1 MSKEKLLKN
10 PKLSMSVLP
19 TPIHRLENISRGLF
33 TNVYCKRDDMTGF
46 AFGGNKTRK
55 LDYLLADALK
65 NGADTLIGVGSNQ
78 SNFCRMTAGAGSV
91 NDLDVQLVLG
101 GIEPEKPTG
110 NLLMDHLFGANVHHI
125 DSEDWDE
132 WEGKGKEMEEE
143 LKSEGRNVYWM
154 PIGGS
159 SPVGALGYV
168 DAFFEIMDDKRKLN
182 VKFDYIVHA
191 SGSAGTQ
198 AGLLVGRQIFGW
210 EGIIIGMGVA
220 KDKKQLTGEVY
231 ELANEV
237 GKQFDVSIK
246 RDDIVVDDSY
256 IGEKYGALTEKCAE
270 AVSIFAMK
278 EGILL
283 DYVYTGKAAA
293 GLIDYAKRGIFTDK
307 VNVLFIHTGGN
318 IQLFG

>member
-1 MSKEKLLKN
+1 MSKEKLSKI

-19 TPIHRLENISRGLF
+19 TPIQKLENISRGLF
-33 TNVYCKRDDMTGF
+33 ANVYCKRDDMTGF

-55 LDYLLADALK
+55 LDYLLADAMK
-65 NGADTLIGVGSNQ
+65 KGADTIIGVGSNQ
-78 SNFCRMTAGAGSV
+78 SNFCRMTAGAGVV
-91 NDLDVQLVLG
+91 NDLDVHLVLG
-101 GIEPEKPTG
+101 GIKPEKPTG
-110 NLLMDHLFGANVHHI
+110 NLLMDHLFGANIHHI
-125 DSEDWDE
+125 DSENWDDWE
-132 WEGKGKEMEEE
+132 EKGKELEEE

-168 DAFFEIMDDKRKLN
+168 DAFFEIMDDCKKLG
-182 VKFDYIVHA
+182 VEFDYIIHA

-198 AGLLVGRQIFGW
+198 AGLLVGREIAGW
-210 EGIIIGMGVA
+210 KGMVIGMGVA
-220 KDKKQLTGEVY
+220 KDKTQLSDEVY
-231 ELANEV
+231 GLATEV
-237 GKQFDVSIK
+237 GKQFDVSIN
-246 RDDIVVDDSY
+246 RDDVVIDDSY
-256 IGEKYGALTEKCAE
+256 IGEKYGAVTEKGAE

-293 GLIDYAKRGIFTDK
+293 GLIDYAKRGIFSDK

>member
-1 MSKEKLLKN
+1 MSKEKLLKI

-19 TPIHRLENISRGLF
+19 TPIQKLENISRGLF

-55 LDYLLADALK
+55 LDYLLADAMK
-65 NGADTLIGVGSNQ
+65 KGADTIIGVGSNQ
-78 SNFCRMTAGAGSV
+78 SNFCRMTAGAGAV
-91 NDLDVQLVLG
+91 NDLDVHLVLG
-101 GIEPEKPTG
+101 GNKPDKPTG
-110 NLLMDHLFGANVHHI
+110 NLLMDHLFGANIHHI
-125 DSEDWDE
+125 DSEDWDD
-132 WEGKGKEMEEE
+132 WEEKGKELEEE

-159 SPVGALGYV
+159 SSVGALGYV
-168 DAFFEIMDDKRKLN
+168 DAFFEILDDCKKLG
-182 VKFDYIVHA
+182 VEFDYIVHA

-198 AGLLVGRQIFGW
+198 AGLLVGREMAGW
-210 EGIIIGMGVA
+210 KGMIIGMGVA
-220 KDKKQLTGEVY
+220 KDKTQLSGEVY
-231 ELANEV
+231 DLAAEV

-246 RDDIVVDDSY
+246 KDDVVIDDSY
-256 IGEKYGALTEKCAE
+256 IGEKYGAITEKGAE

-283 DYVYTGKAAA
+283 DYVYTGKAAS
-293 GLIDYAKRGIFTDK
+293 GMIDYAKRGIFTDMVK
-307 VNVLFIHTGGN
+307 VLFIHTGGN